1 MENFPAAIGARNRLY
16 LTAHNYN
23 LGQHADDDCLGG
35 STAAGWLPAE
45 ITAAALV
52 QTPSAGCGVLRT
64 EYLFCS
70 AALEGREAE
79 SRTWLGTVWVG
90 LGHPPA
96 FDSSPLIGAYPTL
109 VCIRTPSQLES
120 ALSPYMQVF

>member
-1 MENFPAAIGARNRLY
+1 MVISSKQKPGKKKEKKKKIMENFPAAIGARNRLY

-23 LGQHADDDCLGG
+23 LGQHADDCLGG

-64 EYLFCS
+64 EYLFLQCCLGGERS
-70 AALEGREAE
+70 RIQDLAGNCLGRLGAS
-79 SRTWLGTVWVG
+79 SRV
-90 LGHPPA
+90 
-96 FDSSPLIGAYPTL
+96 
-109 VCIRTPSQLES
+109 
-120 ALSPYMQVF
+120 

>member
-1 MENFPAAIGARNRLY
+1 MTLLRHVVGDIIKAETRKEERKEKKIMENFPAAIGARNRLY

-64 EYLFCS
+64 EYLFLQCCLGGERS
-70 AALEGREAE
+70 RIQDLAGNCLGRLGAS
-79 SRTWLGTVWVG
+79 SRV
-90 LGHPPA
+90 
-96 FDSSPLIGAYPTL
+96 
-109 VCIRTPSQLES
+109 
-120 ALSPYMQVF
+120 